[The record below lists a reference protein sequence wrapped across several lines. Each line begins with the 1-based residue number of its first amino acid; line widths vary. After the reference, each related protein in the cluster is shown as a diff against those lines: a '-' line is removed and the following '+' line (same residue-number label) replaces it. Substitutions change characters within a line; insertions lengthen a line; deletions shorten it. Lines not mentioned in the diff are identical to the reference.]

1 MLVDDPTVTTYRP
14 PVPLPLAWAVAAV
27 FFLVGL
33 SMAAGYQSVGGISS
47 LLIGILACASAV
59 VMARNIVG
67 NKLVVNHAGMTL
79 WRRLRNQNIPWSEVR
94 GFEIGTVSWLS
105 SRSAVVVILDSEK
118 FPIPAT
124 RGSAE
129 RASTIMADLNAAH
142 QRYLAMNQPQP

>member
-1 MLVDDPTVTTYRP
+1 MDDPTVTTYRP
-14 PVPLPLAWAVAAV
+14 PVPLPLAWVVATV

-33 SMAAGYQSVGGISS
+33 SMTVGYQNVGGISS
-47 LLIGILACASAV
+47 LVMGILACTFTV
-59 VMARNIVG
+59 VMTRNIIG
-67 NKLVVNHAGMTL
+67 NKLVVSHAGIDL
-79 WRRLRNQNIPWSEVR
+79 WRRLRNQNIPWGAVR

-124 RGSAE
+124 RGSEE